1 MTEHQNLML
10 AEAYAALERI
20 VAVGAAEGIT
30 ISAHISMGDCVLWV
44 GASNPS
50 WLFESSLFKDF
61 INRVPSEL
69 NAWEQNIVKQIQE
82 RAHTEK
88 AKRIAELEAELSK
101 LKS

>member
-1 MTEHQNLML
+1 MTKYQNLML

-30 ISAHISMGDCVLWV
+30 INANICVADNLLWV
-44 GASNPS
+44 GAANPVWS
-50 WLFESSLFKDF
+50 FDSSLFRDF
-61 INRVPSEL
+61 LNRGSSEL
-69 NAWEQNIVKQIQE
+69 NKWEQNIAKQIQE

-88 AKRIAELEAELSK
+88 EKRIRELEAELSK

>member
-30 ISAHISMGDCVLWV
+30 INAHICVADNLLWV
-44 GASNPS
+44 GAANPVWS
-50 WLFESSLFKDF
+50 FDSSLFKDF

-69 NAWEQNIVKQIQE
+69 YAWEQNIAKQIQE